1 MKKIVFI
8 VVLLQVIIFAK
19 QISYETKP
27 NVFKKAN
34 STYLLEGKELK
45 LKFSVKN
52 AKSIKWYQIIPN
64 ISKFYKNA
72 NFPWDPKPYQWAG
85 FGKIEYEKVEIK
97 EFENQKIVT
106 ITQKILEKNRP
117 QGYTLYNSKV
127 GSFWFQAVATKNSG
141 KTIKS
146 TGLKQNNSRGLSP
159 KVFRVS
165 FMKSDDY
172 IGYLTTFSNVPGI
185 FGSIPY
191 QSKNYIGVDCADV
204 LMAVS
209 SIITKKKLKDFNV
222 AMLVTKLKKRASL
235 HIKEGK
241 PSKKLIWGK
250 DFKKGDFIA
259 VRYSPKSQ
267 FAHIGLLYEDSN
279 RDGILDSG
287 DFVIH
292 TGPEA
297 LHISTLDVG
306 VFDGFVKILKNRDM
320 KKKAIGNRQ

>member
-1 MKKIVFI
+1 MKRIIFI
-8 VVLLQVIIFAK
+8 VILLQIIIFAK
-19 QISYETKP
+19 KISYEFKP
-27 NVFKKAN
+27 NIFKKAN
-34 STYLLEGKELK
+34 SVYVLEGKEVK

-72 NFPWDPKPYQWAG
+72 NFPWDPKPYQWRG
-85 FGKIEYEKVEIK
+85 FAKIEYERVEIK
-97 EFENQKIVT
+97 EFEDKEIVT
-106 ITQKILEKNRP
+106 LTQKILEKNRP
-117 QGYTLYNSKV
+117 QGYHLYNSKV
-127 GSFWFQAVATKNSG
+127 GSFWFEVVATTNSG
-141 KTIKS
+141 KVIKS
-146 TGLKQNNSRGLSP
+146 AGLKQNSSRGLSP
-159 KVFRVS
+159 KVFRIS
-165 FMKSDDY
+165 FMESSDY
-172 IGYLTTFSNVPGI
+172 IGYLTTFFNVPGI

-235 HIKEGK
+235 NITNGK
-241 PSKKLIWGK
+241 PSKKLIWEK
-250 DFKKGDFIA
+250 DFKRGDFIA

-267 FAHIGLLYEDSN
+267 FAHIGLLYKDSN
-279 RDGILDSG
+279 NNGILDSK

-292 TGPEA
+292 AGPES
-297 LHISTLDVG
+297 LQISTLSVG

-320 KKKAIGNRQ
+320 K